1 VRGEVGRQKALWKRA
16 EQPSAALASIER
28 GALAVEPLEQRIS
41 VEADTTADLGHA
53 GEFTAID
60 HAVHGLPGNSEKFG
74 DFIHAHQVRELSC
87 IAA

>member
-1 VRGEVGRQKALWKRA
+1 M
-16 EQPSAALASIER
+16 
-28 GALAVEPLEQRIS
+28 AVEPLEQRVS

-60 HAVHGLPGNSEKFG
+60 HAVHGLASDSEKVR
-74 DFIHAHQVRELSC
+74 DFVHAHQVRELSC